1 MSNKARVLNHL
12 QALSIPC
19 EVYEHPAVFTME
31 ECLAL
36 PYAAPDV
43 TFCKNILLCNRQQT
57 AFYLY
62 VTLPD
67 KPFRTAD
74 TSKLLHSSRLS
85 FAPSE
90 CLPTMLGLESGSLS
104 PLGLWFDEEKRIHL
118 VFDHDVKRKDGLR
131 SIHVIIRRRWCL
143 RRRFSGRRS
152 CRHWGMNRFG
162 CKGRRACAAVCNA
175 MLQLGTVLIYPLL
188 SFGGHFFHCNQRC
201 QHN

>member
-12 QALSIPC
+12 QVLSIPC

-118 VFDHDVKRKDGLR
+118 VFDHDVKRE
-131 SIHVIIRRRWCL
+131 
-143 RRRFSGRRS
+143 GRIAFHP
-152 CRHWGMNRFG
+152 CDNT
-162 CKGRRACAAVCNA
+162 ATVVVPT
-175 MLQLGTVLIYPLL
+175 LGHEPIWL
-188 SFGGHFFHCNQRC
+188 
-201 QHN
+201 

>member
-1 MSNKARVLNHL
+1 MSNKARVLKHL

-74 TSKLLHSSRLS
+74 TSKEGRIAFHPCDNTATVV
-85 FAPSE
+85 FAQE
-90 CLPTMLGLESGSLS
+90 VFWTQVVPTLGHEPIWL
-104 PLGLWFDEEKRIHL
+104 
-118 VFDHDVKRKDGLR
+118 
-131 SIHVIIRRRWCL
+131 
-143 RRRFSGRRS
+143 
-152 CRHWGMNRFG
+152 
-162 CKGRRACAAVCNA
+162 
-175 MLQLGTVLIYPLL
+175 
-188 SFGGHFFHCNQRC
+188 
-201 QHN
+201 

>member
-19 EVYEHPAVFTME
+19 EVYDNPAVFTME

-36 PYAAPDV
+36 PYAAPAV
-43 TFCKNILLCNRQQT
+43 PFCKHILGKALEGTICKNLFLCNRQQT

-85 FAPSE
+85 FAPPK

-104 PLGLWFDEEKRIHL
+104 PLGLWFDEEKRIQL
-118 VFDHDVKRKDGLR
+118 VFDHDVKRE
-131 SIHVIIRRRWCL
+131 
-143 RRRFSGRRS
+143 GRIAF
-152 CRHWGMNRFG
+152 HPFDNTATVVFAQEVFWTQ
-162 CKGRRACAAVCNA
+162 VVPT
-175 MLQLGTVLIYPLL
+175 LGHEPIWL
-188 SFGGHFFHCNQRC
+188 
-201 QHN
+201 

>member
-104 PLGLWFDEEKRIHL
+104 PLGLWFDEGRIAFHPCDNTATV
-118 VFDHDVKRKDGLR
+118 VFAQEVFWTQ
-131 SIHVIIRRRWCL
+131 V
-143 RRRFSGRRS
+143 
-152 CRHWGMNRFG
+152 
-162 CKGRRACAAVCNA
+162 VPT
-175 MLQLGTVLIYPLL
+175 LGHEPIWL
-188 SFGGHFFHCNQRC
+188 
-201 QHN
+201 